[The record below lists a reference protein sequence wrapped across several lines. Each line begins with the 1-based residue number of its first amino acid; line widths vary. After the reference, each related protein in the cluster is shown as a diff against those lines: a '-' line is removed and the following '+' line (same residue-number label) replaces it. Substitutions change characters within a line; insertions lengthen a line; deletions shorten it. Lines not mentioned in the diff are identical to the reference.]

1 MKNFDKKILSK
12 VTLPD
17 AWDEFESNLKKQ
29 KWKLFWDL
37 IGWRFIPLLGFPLIF
52 IALSISRLFGS

>member
-1 MKNFDKKILSK
+1 MKQE
-12 VTLPD
+12 TRPD
-17 AWDEFESNLKKQ
+17 IWDEFECNLKKQ

-37 IGWRFIPLLGFPLIF
+37 IGWRFIPLLGFPLVF